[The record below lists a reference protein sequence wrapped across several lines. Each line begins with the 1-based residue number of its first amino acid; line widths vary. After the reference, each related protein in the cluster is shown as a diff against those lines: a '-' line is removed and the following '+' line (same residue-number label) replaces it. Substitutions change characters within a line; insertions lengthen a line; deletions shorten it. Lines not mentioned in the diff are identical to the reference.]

1 MTRSLSGFLERLK
14 VWARTADQH
23 RLAALLVMALAAMT
37 VQLYPLSQQPQV
49 ALSQQV
55 KRLNTDAKLYWGLAQ
70 NLANGTGF
78 HDTVRNKDILPS
90 IGHPKAMSL
99 GWSVFGFSPAQY
111 AQWALWLAT
120 LFSTWAVLRYTRS
133 AALALAS
140 LGIQLIVSHNR
151 PWLVGAAQPSI
162 VLANAVL
169 LAALAELYRSASWRP
184 WGVLTGIALAFQLLV
199 RPVLLYPVHFLAGVG
214 ALILIVPQ
222 LRQRLVRSPRASTW
236 LALGVAV
243 LVAEAVVGMVR
254 IDSHVVYGDSRQVTG
269 TYGAWT
275 LYSANNVFAR
285 PDARYKDARGSKE
298 WVEFAKLVS
307 NRYGSPAVKMD
318 WVQRE
323 KVLLAETLSYWKS
336 YPGRAL
342 KGYLWRLQR
351 LLGLHGS
358 AWNKP
363 IGRYHTA
370 VTVLLFGLAIAN
382 LTHPATRFG
391 LGVLSAALVLSYF
404 AIHALF
410 VWVGVRYSTP
420 LFPLMSVGIVLA
432 LRDLVH
438 GRRSTGAAGH
448 DEVRLTEEA
457 PISEASAT

>member
-1 MTRSLSGFLERLK
+1 MTRSFSGFLERLK

-275 LYSANNVFAR
+275 LYCANNVFAR

-336 YPGRAL
+336 HPGRAL

-391 LGVLSAALVLSYF
+391 LGVLSAALVFSYF

-438 GRRSTGAAGH
+438 GRRPTGAVGH
-448 DEVRLTEEA
+448 DEVRLAEEE

>member
-1 MTRSLSGFLERLK
+1 
-14 VWARTADQH
+14 
-23 RLAALLVMALAAMT
+23 
-37 VQLYPLSQQPQV
+37 LSQEPQA

-55 KRLNTDAKLYWGLAQ
+55 KRLNNDAKLYWGLAQ

-78 HDTVRNKDILPS
+78 RDTVRNKDILPS

-111 AQWALWLAT
+111 TQWALWLST
-120 LFSTWAVLRYTRS
+120 LFTTWAVLRYTRS

-140 LGIQLIVSHNR
+140 LGIQLVVSHNR

-199 RPVLLYPVHFLAGVG
+199 RPVLLFPVHFLAGVG
-214 ALILIVPQ
+214 VLILLVPQ

-236 LALGVAV
+236 IALGVAV

-275 LYSANNVFAR
+275 LYCANNVFAR
-285 PDARYKDARGSKE
+285 PDAPYKDSRGSKE
-298 WVEFAKLVS
+298 WVEFAKLVGS
-307 NRYGSPAVKMD
+307 RYGSPAVEMD
-318 WVQRE
+318 WMQRE
-323 KVLLAETLSYWKS
+323 KVLLAETFSYWKS
-336 YPGRAL
+336 HPGRAL
-342 KGYLWRLQR
+342 KGYLWRLQH
-351 LLGLHGS
+351 LLGLHWS
-358 AWNKP
+358 AWEKP

-382 LTHPATRFG
+382 LMRPATRFG
-391 LGVLSAALVLSYF
+391 LGVLSTALVFSYF

-410 VWVGVRYSTP
+410 AWQGVRYSMP

-432 LRDLVH
+432 LRDLVD
-438 GRRSTGAAGH
+438 GRRPTGAVGR
-448 DEVRLTEEA
+448 DEVRLAEEA
-457 PISEASAT
+457 PISEASTT